1 MTRDSKPE
9 KRPSTG
15 HDELVQGITAYE
27 RHEPAV
33 ALEAFKACV
42 AIASERRDQALHDRA
57 FSNLVSVQLELELA
71 VDRDSLTEL
80 RRVLLRCNDPN
91 TACLAAYNIARIY
104 DLDKDKKKAMFYG
117 QLALDHSN
125 KPAARGWQGACLN
138 LLGNLRLSD
147 SQFEEACTQFERA
160 LRYAD
165 SLSEVQR
172 AFIVD
177 NLGYCRFVQG
187 RPEEGFELAF
197 NSLRTFIH
205 AGTCDFELYP
215 RLTLCYGYLD
225 VKKYRSALRQ
235 GLRALEAAVRI
246 GDVTAHKNAMFLV
259 GEAYNGLG
267 DQNAA
272 WDTFE
277 ELQQRYFPDSPHIP
291 TLLMSIDVRSLVN
304 LKA

>member
-1 MTRDSKPE
+1 MSSHSPSAKT
-9 KRPSTG
+9 STG
-15 HDELVQGITAYE
+15 HDELARGITAYQ
-27 RHEPAV
+27 RHEPEA
-33 ALEAFKACV
+33 ALDAFTRCV
-42 AIASERRDQALHDRA
+42 EIASERQDQALHDRA
-57 FSNLVSVQLELELA
+57 LSNLVSVQLELELT

-80 RRVLLRCNDPN
+80 RQVLMRCADPN

-104 DLDKDKKKAMFYG
+104 ELADDKKKALFYG
-117 QLALDHSN
+117 QLALDHSD
-125 KPAARGWQGACLN
+125 KPAAKGWQGACLN

-172 AFIVD
+172 AFIID

-197 NSLRTFIH
+197 NSLRTFLH
-205 AGTCDFELYP
+205 AGTRDFELYP

-246 GDVTAHKNAMFLV
+246 GDVSAHKNAMFLV